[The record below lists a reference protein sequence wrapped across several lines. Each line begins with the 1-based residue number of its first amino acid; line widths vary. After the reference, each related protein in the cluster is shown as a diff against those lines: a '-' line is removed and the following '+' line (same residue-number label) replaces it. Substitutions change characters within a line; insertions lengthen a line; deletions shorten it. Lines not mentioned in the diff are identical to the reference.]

1 MRLFTLIFLFLF
13 LTASELNDARKAN
26 DAFERGDYAEAVEL
40 YQRAIEQDPEN
51 ARLHF
56 NMGNALYELGR
67 ADEAKES
74 YERFRNLTDNSVEQS
89 FADYNT
95 GRMLADQGQY
105 DEALEYFREALK
117 KNPNDADAKHNYEL
131 ALRQQQ
137 EQEQEQDPDSDG
149 NGDDEEEQDQDQ
161 QQDGDQDQ
169 DQQPDMGEQPDS
181 PEGQDGDQEQE
192 QQPEPLDMSP
202 EEAENILDALRQL
215 ERELLENRKKES
227 SDPNVR
233 NEQDW

>member
-1 MRLFTLIFLFLF
+1 MRLLTIVFLFFF
-13 LTASELNDARKAN
+13 LTASSLNDARKAN
-26 DAFERGDYAEAVEL
+26 EAFERGDYVQAVEY
-40 YQRAIEQDPEN
+40 YQRAIEQDPDN

-67 ADEAKES
+67 TDEAKES
-74 YERFRNLTDNSVEQS
+74 YDRFRNLTDNAVEQS

-95 GRMLADQGQY
+95 GRMLADQEQY
-105 DEALEYFREALK
+105 DEALNFFREALK
-117 KNPNDADAKHNYEL
+117 KNPDDDDARHNYEL

-137 EQEQEQDPDSDG
+137 QQEQQQDEDPES
-149 NGDDEEEQDQDQ
+149 NGDDEEEQDQEQ
-161 QQDGDQDQ
+161 QQNGDQDQ
-169 DQQPDMGEQPDS
+169 EQDQPPDMGEQPDS
-181 PEGQDGDQEQE
+181 PEGQDGEQE
-192 QQPEPLDMSP
+192 QQPDPLDMSP

-227 SDPNVR
+227 SDPQTR